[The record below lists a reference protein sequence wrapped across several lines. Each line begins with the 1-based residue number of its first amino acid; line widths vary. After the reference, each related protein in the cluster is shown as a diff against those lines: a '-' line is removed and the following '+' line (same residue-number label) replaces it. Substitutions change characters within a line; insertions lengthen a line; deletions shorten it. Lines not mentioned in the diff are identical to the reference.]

1 MKKEVNY
8 IFDQR
13 LILSQRDPLLKNSLF
28 SKASPDDKKEPILFN
43 HKSSLEVLLKM
54 LKNFQIDY
62 LSLRVKKLGTK
73 QMLLSLKDNLN
84 SMLNGKIKK
93 LKKLKNETEV
103 KKKKAQKMLYPSSK
117 EAKKNI
123 VTSNWIEKDQLQLLN
138 FQIENEISKTDYF
151 IEKKSQIIKNFK
163 SEVFYFEENREIF
176 YYTNY
181 ENYKYISLF
190 LGNIIKQ
197 VKKEFLCKV
206 QEKTKNEKEIIQ
218 LSEQINSLKITM
230 EDMHLEGPKKYID
243 TDEIIQEDSKEYT
256 RSNNQSKNNSFNIHN
271 IKLLKRLSNA
281 SHRNSLNKYK
291 KTLFYNKEI
300 SKDILNDINAS
311 NNINNYLN
319 MNINVNINLNNN
331 NIFDQSLSSFKS
343 SLYSEE
349 ENDENIVK
357 SKLYEIDINGKNKLS
372 ISPIV
377 IHENEN
383 VNNDKELDAP
393 NNNKFILDIKEKGK
407 VIKI

>member
-28 SKASPDDKKEPILFN
+28 SKASPDDKQEPILFN

-117 EAKKNI
+117 EAKKNN

-163 SEVFYFEENREIF
+163 SEVFYFEENREKF
-176 YYTNY
+176 YYTNC

-331 NIFDQSLSSFKS
+331 NFFDQSLSSFKS

>member
-1 MKKEVNY
+1 MKNEVNY

-117 EAKKNI
+117 EAKKNN

-331 NIFDQSLSSFKS
+331 NFFDQSLSSFKS

>member
-28 SKASPDDKKEPILFN
+28 SKASPDDKQEPILFN

-117 EAKKNI
+117 EAKKNN

-383 VNNDKELDAP
+383 VNNDKELDAS

>member
-1 MKKEVNY
+1 MKKEINY

>member
-1 MKKEVNY
+1 MKNEVNY

-28 SKASPDDKKEPILFN
+28 SKASPDDKQEPILFN

-117 EAKKNI
+117 EAKKNN

>member
-1 MKKEVNY
+1 
-8 IFDQR
+8 
-13 LILSQRDPLLKNSLF
+13 
-28 SKASPDDKKEPILFN
+28 
-43 HKSSLEVLLKM
+43 M

-331 NIFDQSLSSFKS
+331 NFFDQSLSSFKS

-377 IHENEN
+377 IHEKEN

-393 NNNKFILDIKEKGK
+393 NNDKFILDIKEKGK

>member
-28 SKASPDDKKEPILFN
+28 SKASPDDKQEPILFN

-393 NNNKFILDIKEKGK
+393 NNDKFILDIKEKGK

>member
-103 KKKKAQKMLYPSSK
+103 KKKKAQKMLFPSSK
-117 EAKKNI
+117 EAKKNN

-230 EDMHLEGPKKYID
+230 EDMHLEGPKKYIE
-243 TDEIIQEDSKEYT
+243 TDEIIQEDSKEYS

-291 KTLFYNKEI
+291 KTMFYNKEI

-393 NNNKFILDIKEKGK
+393 NNDKFILDIKEKGK

>member
-28 SKASPDDKKEPILFN
+28 SKASPDDKQEPILFN

>member
-1 MKKEVNY
+1 MKKEVNN

-28 SKASPDDKKEPILFN
+28 SKASPDDKQEPILFN

-62 LSLRVKKLGTK
+62 LSLRVKKYGTK
-73 QMLLSLKDNLN
+73 QRLLSLKDNLN

-117 EAKKNI
+117 EAKKNN

-163 SEVFYFEENREIF
+163 SEVFYFEENREKF

-190 LGNIIKQ
+190 LGKIIKQ

-230 EDMHLEGPKKYID
+230 EDMHLEGPKKYIE
-243 TDEIIQEDSKEYT
+243 TYEIIQEDSKEYS

-377 IHENEN
+377 IHEKEN

-393 NNNKFILDIKEKGK
+393 NNDKFILDIKEKGK

>member
-1 MKKEVNY
+1 MKNEVNY

-28 SKASPDDKKEPILFN
+28 SKASPDDKQEPILFN

-331 NIFDQSLSSFKS
+331 NFFDQSLSSFKS

>member
-28 SKASPDDKKEPILFN
+28 SKASPDDKQEPILFN

-117 EAKKNI
+117 EAKKNN

>member
-28 SKASPDDKKEPILFN
+28 SKASPDDKQEPILFN

-230 EDMHLEGPKKYID
+230 EDMHLEGPKKYIE

-331 NIFDQSLSSFKS
+331 NFFDQSLSSFKS

>member
-117 EAKKNI
+117 EAKKNN

-331 NIFDQSLSSFKS
+331 NFFDQSLSSFKS

-349 ENDENIVK
+349 ENDENIEK

-377 IHENEN
+377 IHEKEN

-393 NNNKFILDIKEKGK
+393 NNDKFILDIKEKGK